1 MNPIRAYHLSRCS
14 CALRVLKRRSECH
27 AETIPRRD
35 RVEDTETGFPG
46 TVRFLYESP
55 ELRDEII
62 VVRFDVGDDPVAVPI
77 DSIRP
82 QRSSQRRRR
91 SC

>member
-1 MNPIRAYHLSRCS
+1 M
-14 CALRVLKRRSECH
+14 
-27 AETIPRRD
+27 PRRKPCYRVGD

-46 TVRFLYESP
+46 TVRFLYESA
-55 ELRDEII
+55 ELKDEII

-77 DSIRP
+77 DTICP
-82 QRSSQRRRR
+82 QRTTSRRGRR